1 MNLEEAG
8 ERKII
13 EEIRKILRR
22 DPDIVADLENDSAI
36 MKMDSGQYAV
46 TTDMGLLGT
55 HFLTDDPVK
64 IGKKIVTSNV
74 TDLLA
79 SGALPKYMLVSVG
92 FPANY
97 KLGFVKK
104 LYRSMDKELQKYGA
118 YIIGGD
124 TNKSDSFVYSV
135 TMIGKVVK
143 PLLRSGAREG
153 DSVVLTGQVGNAA
166 VGYLALKKKLN
177 KRTCHRPN
185 FTVAWAC
192 SDFIRAQLEP
202 EIDFNLCKKI
212 IPRAN
217 SGIDISDGLA
227 YELGEIARLSN
238 KKILIDWGRLPLH
251 PKLEGFCRKNKL
263 DMKDVVFNHGEDYQI
278 VYTTPDPE
286 NGIIIGKVEKGEG
299 VFLIKNGEK
308 EKLKPIGY
316 EHFRSN

>member
-104 LYRSMDKELQKYGA
+104 LYKSMDKELQKYGA
-118 YIIGGD
+118 CIIGGD

-166 VGYLALKKKLN
+166 AGYLALKKKLES
-177 KRTCHRPN
+177 HP
-185 FTVAWAC
+185 
-192 SDFIRAQLEP
+192 DFINAQLEP

-212 IPRAN
+212 IPGAN

-251 PKLEGFCRKNKL
+251 PKLEVFCRKNKL
-263 DMKDVVFNHGEDYQI
+263 DIKDVVFNHGEDYQI